1 MDKIKMIYI
10 FYNEFTT
17 NNLLL
22 IIIFFTIMTVLSLV
36 LTINLKKIAFK
47 LHDLKMKFKK
57 NSQ

>member
-10 FYNEFTT
+10 FYNQFTT

-22 IIIFFTIMTVLSLV
+22 IIIFFTIMTVLLLV
-36 LTINLKKIAFK
+36 LKINLKKIAFK
-47 LHDLKMKFKK
+47 LYDLKMKSKK

>member
-1 MDKIKMIYI
+1 MIYI
-10 FYNEFTT
+10 FYDEFGT

-22 IIIFFTIMTVLSLV
+22 TILFTIMTILL
-36 LTINLKKIAFK
+36 LIFKINLKKIAFK